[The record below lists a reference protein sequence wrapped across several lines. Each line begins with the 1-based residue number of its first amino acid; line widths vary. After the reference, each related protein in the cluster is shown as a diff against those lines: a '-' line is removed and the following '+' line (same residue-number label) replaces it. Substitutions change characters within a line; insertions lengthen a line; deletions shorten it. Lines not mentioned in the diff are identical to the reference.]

1 MKRMLL
7 AAAMLASIAACNPD
21 GAGDRD
27 TGAVDGDFQT
37 RAGGPMDSAAATGTS
52 GVGTTGAAANGSGD
66 TRAAAGETGA
76 LNDAGILSRIAVS
89 NQMEVQEAQLAQR
102 QAQSAGVKELARTL
116 ERDHSASLEKIKGM
130 QARAG
135 GEADA
140 ANRAAAVEDSPDN
153 NADLAGKTGA
163 DFDKA
168 FLDRQQKL
176 HEENIRNFENQY
188 LSAAQDAEVRTLV
201 QQTLPT
207 LRQHLSMIE
216 RLQDQQ

>member
-1 MKRMLL
+1 MKRMLMT
-7 AAAMLASIAACNPD
+7 AAMLGMIAACNPD
-21 GAGDRD
+21 GAGDRE
-27 TGAVDGDFQT
+27 TGAVDSDYQT
-37 RAGGPMDSAAATGTS
+37 RAGGPMDSAAGTP
-52 GVGTTGAAANGSGD
+52 GVGTTGATANGSGD

-116 ERDHSASLEKIKGM
+116 ERDHSASLEKVKGL
-130 QARAG
+130 QSTG

-140 ANRAAAVEDSPDN
+140 ANRKEALQDSPDK

-163 DFDKA
+163 EFDKA

>member
-1 MKRMLL
+1 MKRMLM
-7 AAAMLASIAACNPD
+7 AAAMLGMIAACNPE
-21 GAGDRD
+21 GAGDRE
-27 TGAVDGDFQT
+27 TGAADSDYQT
-37 RAGGPMDSAAATGTS
+37 RAGGPMDSAATGTS
-52 GVGTTGAAANGSGD
+52 GIGTTGAVANGSGD
-66 TRAAAGETGA
+66 TRAAGETGA
-76 LNDAGILSRIAVS
+76 LNDAGILSRIALS

-102 QAQSAGVKELARTL
+102 QAQRAGVKELARTL
-116 ERDHSASLEKIKGM
+116 EREHSASLEKVKSM

-135 GEADA
+135 SEADA
-140 ANRAAAVEDSPDN
+140 TNRAAALDGSPDD

-163 DFDKA
+163 EFDRA

-188 LSAAQDAEVRTLV
+188 LSAAQDAELRALI

>member
-1 MKRMLL
+1 MKRMLMT
-7 AAAMLASIAACNPD
+7 AAMLGMIAACNPD
-21 GAGDRD
+21 GAGDRE
-27 TGAVDGDFQT
+27 TGAVDSDYQT
-37 RAGGPMDSAAATGTS
+37 RAGGPMDSVAGTP
-52 GVGTTGAAANGSGD
+52 GVGTTGATANGSGD
-66 TRAAAGETGA
+66 TRVGAGDAA

-116 ERDHSASLEKIKGM
+116 ERDHSASLEKVKGL
-130 QARAG
+130 QERTG
-135 GEADA
+135 GDADA
-140 ANRAAAVEDSPDN
+140 ANRKEALQDAPDK

-163 DFDKA
+163 EFDKA